1 MTPDE
6 LLQTFHRQIRVAD
19 ADNPPGWIAESDGPA
34 RRAYLP
40 DPASHAYVE
49 APEGLGDDPDGLIR
63 RQRDFFAGRGQ
74 RVEWKTYGYDQP
86 GDLTDRLVA
95 AGFVPEDP
103 EALVLGEVDRLLDQP
118 SALPSKV
125 RIRDITEPADF
136 DRIAVL
142 NTAVFGRDGTELAG
156 RLQIEQQADPELLVV
171 SLVEEVLAGPDGPAL
186 TAGWLRL
193 QPGTGFAS
201 FWGGGTLPEWRKQ
214 GLYRA
219 LVSHRARLAKERG
232 YDYIRVDAS
241 PDSRPILER
250 LGLHVVTTTTP
261 YVFTP

>member
-1 MTPDE
+1 VSPDE
-6 LLQTFHRQIRVAD
+6 LLQTFHRRVRLSD

-40 DPASHAYVE
+40 DPASPAFIE
-49 APEGLGDDPDGLIR
+49 SPEGLGDDPDGLIR

-74 RVEWKTYGYDQP
+74 KVEWKTYAYDGP
-86 GDLTDRLVA
+86 ADLTDRLSA
-95 AGFVPEDP
+95 AGFVAEEP
-103 EALVLGEVDRLLDQP
+103 EALVLGEVDRLLGRP
-118 SALPSKV
+118 GALPSKV
-125 RIRDITEPADF
+125 RIRDVTEPQDF
-136 DRIAVL
+136 DRIGVL
-142 NTAVFGRDGTELAG
+142 NKTVFGKEESQVAEQLQAEL
-156 RLQIEQQADPELLVV
+156 RADAALLVV
-171 SLVEEVLAGPDGPAL
+171 SVVEEVLAGPDGPAL

-193 QPGTGFAS
+193 HPGTGFAS
-201 FWGGGTLPEWRKQ
+201 FWGGGTLPEWRRQ

-219 LVSHRARLAKERG
+219 LVAHRARIAKERG
-232 YDYIRVDAS
+232 YEFIRVDAS